1 MLIDV
6 GVDKEIKQIKME
18 TWRSI
23 AWREL
28 GMFSRPSKNGQIFRT
43 PHEAIDRDLS
53 PNQEFAQRK
62 KR

>member
-1 MLIDV
+1 
-6 GVDKEIKQIKME
+6 
-18 TWRSI
+18 
-23 AWREL
+23 
-28 GMFSRPSKNGQIFRT
+28 MFSRPSKNGQIFRT